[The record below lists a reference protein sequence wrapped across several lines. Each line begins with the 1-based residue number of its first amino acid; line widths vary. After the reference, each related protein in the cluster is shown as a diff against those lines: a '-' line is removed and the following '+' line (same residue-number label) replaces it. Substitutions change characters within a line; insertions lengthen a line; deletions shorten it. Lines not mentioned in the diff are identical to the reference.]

1 MARVRFKKFKILIG
15 KLLYLFGELPIMK
28 PEFG

>member
-1 MARVRFKKFKILIG
+1 MPWVRFKKFEVFIG
-15 KLLYLFGELPIMK
+15 KFLYFFGELPVMK